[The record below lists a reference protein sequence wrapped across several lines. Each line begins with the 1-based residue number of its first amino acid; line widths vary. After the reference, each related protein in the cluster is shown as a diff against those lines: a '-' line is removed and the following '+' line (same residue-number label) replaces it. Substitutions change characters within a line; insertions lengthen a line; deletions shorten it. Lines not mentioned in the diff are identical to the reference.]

1 MDVVG
6 LVESILGD
14 ALLAIVNV
22 LVAILPTSPFESVMY
37 YFSKF
42 EYLPYINYFIP
53 VDAILAFMELW
64 ITAVALWYVYCF
76 VIDIIGWV
84 SSSGNTSVSVK

>member
-1 MDVVG
+1 MD
-6 LVESILGD
+6 ILGLID
-14 ALLAIVNV
+14 SVLGAALLAVVNV

-37 YFSKF
+37 YFSQF

-53 VDAILAFMELW
+53 VDAILAVTELW
-64 ITAVALWYVYCF
+64 ITAVAFWYAYCF
-76 VIDIIGWV
+76 VMDIIGWV